1 MKWSD
6 GEDFTAEDI
15 AFSIQLRKDNPELN
29 IDFPDQYGDITR
41 RRQQGHGE
49 LHHRPVRQPASSCY
63 KLLIVPEH
71 LWDDQDPVT
80 WTDDDMIGT
89 GPFTLKSFTPQAVTL
104 EPNDGLLGRASPRSA
119 SSATTR
125 STTTP
130 A

>member
-29 IDFPDQYGDITR
+29 TDFPDQYGDITVDGNR
-41 RRQQGHGE
+41 SRSTSR
-49 LHHRPVRQPASSCY
+49 PASSSTSVKLY

-71 LWDDQDPVT
+71 LWADQDAVT
-80 WTDDDMIGT
+80 WTDDEMIGT

-104 EPNDGLLGRASPRSA
+104 CRTRTTGARSPRSA
-119 SSATTR
+119 SSGTTR